1 VYNFGEKLM
10 TNYDYYQSLQVEPNA
25 TSDDIREAFYA
36 LAQKRHAQRGKDIEN
51 AVQIQ
56 QVAEAYNVLGNPLRR
71 ARYDQERLQE
81 SSHYDSENLTNRS
94 KKRGGA
100 TSKKVR
106 WFLVAGIFLLGAVI
120 LMSAL
125 AQGIYWLPVLMIVA
139 LCVAMNLLAM
149 FLTKNADHEDLPN
162 ESSDSSRF
170 SK

>member
-1 VYNFGEKLM
+1 M

-25 TSDDIREAFYA
+25 STDDIREAFYA

-56 QVAEAYNVLGNPLRR
+56 QVAEAYTVLGNPHRR
-71 ARYDQERLQE
+71 ARYDRERLQE
-81 SSHYDSENLTNRS
+81 SSNYNPENITNRS
-94 KKRGGA
+94 AKRDGVS
-100 TSKKVR
+100 SKKVR

-125 AQGIYWLPVLMIVA
+125 AQGMYWLPVLMIVG

-149 FLTKNADHEDLPN
+149 FLTKNSDHEDIPD
-162 ESSDSSRF
+162 EIGDSNQFSR
-170 SK
+170 